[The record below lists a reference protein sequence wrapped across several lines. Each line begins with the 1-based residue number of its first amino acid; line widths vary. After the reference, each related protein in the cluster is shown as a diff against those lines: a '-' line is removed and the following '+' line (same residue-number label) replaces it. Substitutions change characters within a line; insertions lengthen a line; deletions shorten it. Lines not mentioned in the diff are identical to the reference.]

1 MKFQVDEIIAAF
13 LAQELDEDSTEEL
26 LQWVSASAANKLY
39 FRQKLEAWSAAIGE
53 KEARLYDKNKAFQR
67 FRKRLLHAKQP
78 GRQVRGGAVLRYL
91 SHHKVAACAA
101 MVLLLAGIGG
111 FIYTK
116 GVPGLDI
123 INVNKNR
130 YVQVSVAPGETT
142 KMLLPDSTVVWLN
155 AGSTFKYP
163 ENFSGSTREVYLNGE
178 GYFEVKKD
186 AGHPF
191 IVTTAK
197 GNIVVT
203 GTTFNVSAYADK
215 PRFVT
220 ALLEGHVRVNTQRGK
235 SLDLVPMQKAEL
247 INEALVVS
255 AVTDTDIYKWKDG
268 LIAFDNVPITEVLE
282 RFESSFGKKITIRQ
296 LNDPGLLLTGK
307 FRVSDGLEYALEVL
321 GHSYGLR
328 YTKNSSDDGYVIIN

>member
-1 MKFQVDEIIAAF
+1 MKFQVDELIAAF
-13 LAQELDEDSTEEL
+13 LAQELDENSTEEL
-26 LQWVSASAANKLY
+26 LQWVNASAANELY
-39 FRQKLEAWSAAIGE
+39 FRQKLDAWSAAIGE
-53 KEARLYDKNKAFQR
+53 KESHLYDKNKAFQR
-67 FRKRLLHAKQP
+67 FKQRLLHAEQP
-78 GRQVRGGAVLRYL
+78 GRQAPGRAVLRYL
-91 SHHKVAACAA
+91 SHHKIAACAA
-101 MVLLLAGIGG
+101 MVLMLAGIGG
-111 FIYTK
+111 FIYMK
-116 GVPGLDI
+116 GFPRPGI
-123 INVNKNR
+123 INVNKNL
-130 YVQVSVAPGETT
+130 YAQISVAPGET
-142 KMLLPDSTVVWLN
+142 KKILLPDSTVVWLN

-203 GTTFNVSAYADK
+203 GTTFNVSAYANK

-220 ALLEGHVRVNTQRGK
+220 ALLEGHVRVNTQGGK
-235 SLDLVPMQKAEL
+235 SMDLVPMQKAAL

-268 LIAFDNVPITEVLE
+268 LIAFDNVPINEVLE
-282 RFESSFGKKITIRQ
+282 RLENSFGKKITIRK
-296 LNDPGLLLTGK
+296 LDDPGLLLTGK

-328 YTKNSSDDGYVIIN
+328 YTKNSSDNGYVILN